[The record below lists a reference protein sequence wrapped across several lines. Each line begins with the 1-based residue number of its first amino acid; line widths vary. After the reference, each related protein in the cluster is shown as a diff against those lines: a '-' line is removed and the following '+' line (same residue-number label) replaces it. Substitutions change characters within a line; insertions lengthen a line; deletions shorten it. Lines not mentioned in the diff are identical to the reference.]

1 MSADRRV
8 HPFWTVL
15 MLGACSLVLA
25 ADDELPKIEFVEY
38 LGLWEE
44 SDEDWLIFDAEGDG
58 EGKGETQIAESDDD
72 DDAVWLP
79 RLQVP
84 QADDAAEKDDES

>member
-1 MSADRRV
+1 MSVRRRWRTAV
-8 HPFWTVL
+8 TASL
-15 MLGACSLVLA
+15 LGACSLVLA
-25 ADDELPKIEFVEY
+25 ADDELPKMEFLEY
-38 LGLWEE
+38 LGLWDE
-44 SDEDWLIFDAEGDG
+44 SDEDWLIFESEGEALAAG
-58 EGKGETQIAESDDD
+58 SDED

>member
-1 MSADRRV
+1 MSAESRLR
-8 HPFWTVL
+8 PAWTAL
-15 MLGACSLVLA
+15 LLGACSLVLA
-25 ADDELPKIEFVEY
+25 ADDELPKVEFLEY

-44 SDEDWLIFDAEGDG
+44 SDEDWLIFEGDG
-58 EGKGETQIAESDDD
+58 EPLAADTDED

-84 QADDAAEKDDES
+84 QADDATENDDES

>member
-1 MSADRRV
+1 MSASSRARPV
-8 HPFWTVL
+8 WTAL
-15 MLGACSLVLA
+15 LLGACSLVLA
-25 ADDELPKIEFVEY
+25 ADDELPKIEFLEY

-44 SDEDWLIFDAEGDG
+44 SDEDWLIFEG
-58 EGKGETQIAESDDD
+58 EGEELTVESDDD

-84 QADDAAEKDDES
+84 QADDAVEIDDEN